1 MRKVD
6 PIVKK
11 GCINCVKVLYTS
23 ISKVE
28 KVLSLSPKTRQNCVK
43 TLLSALSHVCI
54 KIKGAKRRPM
64 WAARARLSSE
74 KTWTKFFPHPLRK
87 KGEAPPHVGGAC
99 TPVFWE
105 NVNKVFS
112 PPPPQKGRS
121 VAPCGRRVHA
131 LQISNASSMRNSYE
145 FSAKNWSKIGFV
157 APMGGA

>member
-43 TLLSALSHVCI
+43 TLLSALSHVCV
-54 KIKGAKRRPM
+54 KIEGAKRRPM

-74 KTWTKFFPHPLRK
+74 KT
-87 KGEAPPHVGGAC
+87 
-99 TPVFWE
+99 
-105 NVNKVFS
+105 
-112 PPPPQKGRS
+112 
-121 VAPCGRRVHA
+121 
-131 LQISNASSMRNSYE
+131 
-145 FSAKNWSKIGFV
+145 
-157 APMGGA
+157 